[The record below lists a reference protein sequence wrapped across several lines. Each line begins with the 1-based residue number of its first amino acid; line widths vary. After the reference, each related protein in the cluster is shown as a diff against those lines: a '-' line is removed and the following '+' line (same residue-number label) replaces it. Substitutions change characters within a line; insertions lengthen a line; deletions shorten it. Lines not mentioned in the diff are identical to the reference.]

1 MQEQNITTPIVEKD
15 DNLKTL
21 HQNLLNDNYDLPDYD
36 TFKKDMENEDKMHQ
50 LHENLL
56 NDNYDL
62 PDYDTFR
69 KDMGYGRGDFFG
81 NLRNRVQKDREYIEG
96 WATVG
101 RPDLRGDGSSGN
113 DGKTEK
119 TERTE
124 SSERTEEAVPWGDLM
139 LNVTDGKG
147 VVTPMKRGDYASQLY
162 RDFANVVDGTMPLS
176 EKGDDVHAPKSAWEY
191 VRDKAIKS
199 GADDI
204 SEGVNSPVSNDL
216 AMQVY
221 RQYMR
226 NMSQSV
232 AEKVISQL
240 PDHLSA
246 NPSEDIASVYYDR
259 GLQDFIREQV
269 KRSGGLENYENI
281 VKDYIKPA
289 IAAAYKKRWGGD
301 FKELLPLYTNLEHVE
316 ENVRRREAN
325 KVVAPYLGK
334 MVDDAFAVFDKK
346 GAEAYRKV
354 RSENEESSMFVNPEQ
369 QGGHILAGIFG
380 AERAKIK
387 ASDPGK
393 VREHLEQR
401 VEQLYGDLV
410 KNRNFQKDAIAK
422 AEELGIPVMEY
433 IQSYVLPGF
442 ADNLQKKFR
451 ETAVAREMPDSD
463 LENILQ
469 GITRDS
475 IFGMLFNK
483 LLYSDEQREYQQEAM
498 AKSDRGMWS
507 NIGRMTAGMAADF
520 WLWGGWG
527 KIGAKAAQGIIKQR
541 VASVAA
547 KEGISEA
554 AARVVVENEMKKF
567 WTKNMIKNA
576 TPRLAS
582 SAVTLG
588 GAGGAT
594 QPFVSGVLNGENP
607 VDVIAN
613 TAAGFIGEVPVGL
626 AFGLTGGMVHP
637 LVERLTGIPKLFGKI
652 GAYEVEAGT
661 MYATGEM
668 HKLLAGEAA
677 FENPLEGMLES
688 NISLAGIK
696 LAQPHGVAKAWNSIR
711 HPIRTTREAMQ
722 PSKEGYFTED
732 DIKSLESK
740 TDSRN
745 LLEVVKKLGSGEA
758 VVREDIAEAAT
769 AYDTYMRDKDE
780 PVSRKAKVANL
791 FGKKAPVVGY
801 EVSMEHFFDE
811 DGNYIIRTRDMDGQC
826 VNEYKF
832 KNVEDG
838 EAKETELKNTLYNN
852 EVEALAERV
861 NLWNGQRNLLS
872 WQPKDEEMQRKV
884 LTLNQHAE
892 ELVSIAEKQS
902 SNEPLT
908 ADEQKLLNTY
918 WDALA
923 GYVRDG
929 GAYKTFERNY
939 EKQKG
944 LQEGTLEKILKKQ
957 SKDYSADER
966 IVVDDYKE
974 ALRSE
979 LPENPTPALPEGE
992 GKPTLNPSQS
1002 EGLDES
1008 PTPTLYEGEGVT
1020 VAHDRQELF
1029 ESGRRAL
1036 LSADSEALRQ
1046 IDMDVDLAAE
1056 RVRRLQESGNAD
1068 AEALAAAQEALERA
1082 EEQARGVRVGL
1093 QEMIEAQQRAIVEEL
1108 EPMKSERGMIVPV
1121 TLHDG
1126 RQGFVKAGDID
1137 VDNQYGSLFVTFE
1150 RDGEWVTEQVSN
1162 NHIREVGESR
1172 SFDDMVS
1179 ERSRVMEEETIAR
1192 FQRISEGLDIEPGR
1206 QVSLTIGEVTAPFE
1220 VRGETSDGQVVLR
1233 DAAGEELAM
1242 PRSDVE
1248 AYLKA
1253 TRVKE
1258 VSRLLDE
1265 EAGRTESSGSP
1276 ENIDRTGRD
1285 DGEPP
1290 MGGNLQ
1296 VDMDRLKEMALDA
1309 IREGKDVE
1317 TLLNSPGVSEEMK
1330 EEVWSYIRQEANKGV
1345 IFNEKEFI
1353 EEENSTL
1360 LSNMV
1365 RNSEIA
1371 PEIALTPENW
1381 ILLFGEDGQVKT
1393 PIGDVKMGENQYF
1406 KLARQGREGKL
1417 GMVKPTLENPDIII
1431 EDPSEAKNRDIT
1443 ERNTSYVFVKAFK
1456 KEDGSRFYYF
1466 TSVTVSKGGK
1476 EVVVSNQEKTPKR
1489 ISRLLQSGTVV
1500 WKNSKFSLHPNT
1512 QIGEPVPLN
1521 DSNKPTLTDNQSALL
1536 GINSSELS
1544 EGKDNENLSDVQEN
1558 ARESVEFIPGAVY
1571 DRDGNI
1577 LLTGTDYEAEQY
1589 DRLSYINKARN
1600 LDDRYKRAKN
1610 TYNAFDVTRGII
1622 EDYVPRDV
1630 YELVSANLPY
1640 RSIEWES
1647 LKKELGDMSRGV
1659 GRNFDSNTFN
1669 MFLSKK
1675 GEGRSFNKVVH
1686 DIWES
1691 RNDYDGGG
1699 ADTDL
1704 LGGIHSLT
1712 DQDVRNA
1719 LLEMLMSY
1727 SRPSEIKNL
1736 MLDNRINE
1744 AERLLNGEAR
1754 YQEDAAQGAF
1764 YEMYRMSPEEYV
1776 SCHEAERNEQ
1786 SRISDADIQEK
1797 NRIFAEKYLEDE
1809 TRNQSRETGSL
1820 SSMDQDAEGRGT
1832 EGGDRR
1838 GGEELRR
1845 HDSEGGNRQYPQA
1858 SEGEGREPGNGM
1870 GVSSSKD
1877 DVLLEVGRGTSEGEV
1892 GKPTEAGSTE
1902 NTGSPEDG
1910 SFADRLSS
1918 AIAETETNPS
1928 EAQKKSGNYKKGH
1941 LSFGGYDFT
1950 VENPKGSV
1958 RRGVDATGKSWE
1970 QTMNN
1975 TYGYLRGKGM
1985 LGKDGDHL
1993 DVFIND
1999 AADLDAFEGPIFI
2012 IDQVNNDG
2020 KFDEHKIMYGFDDM
2034 PSAIRNYLMNYERP
2048 WKGLGNITEVD
2059 KATFDKWLESSDRK
2073 LKPFAETRF
2082 GDNRDVVSK
2091 IMDVGKNPSPARPE
2105 GEGENQTGR
2114 TIPTSQTEGIG
2125 DSTLTRPEGV
2135 GNVETDGGAAAS
2147 VVQSSSSKIEDF
2159 GEKIGMARKDTAVK
2173 GVKKG
2178 TGTGEPAWKKKY
2190 TLHNLANP
2198 DGGAQRM
2205 VDLNGLVIGDTD
2217 YSKPFVAYYT
2227 KKAKSRWSSDRHYPI
2242 RDKDGNVMVFRSREE
2257 FDSVVPV
2264 WEVREQMYRI
2274 REKDGKFVIT
2284 RTASNGKSV
2293 EYASF
2298 DTREEAEAYMTSPE
2312 GATSLLNHKRENFE
2326 LPALE
2331 RLTRVGMKDYRHGR
2345 NVSGQDMLDAF
2356 GFRGGEFGNWVNAA
2370 ERQQFLNTAYDALM
2384 DLANLIGVSPRA
2396 LSLNGELSIAFGA
2409 RGSKGAKAHYEP
2421 SRAVINL
2428 TKMNGAGSLAHEFA
2442 HALDNYFG
2450 MLAKGVQREHGG
2462 ENSHYVSEYT
2472 WSSDPKIRKEVLD
2485 VFKEIRDAM
2494 ERKTV
2499 TRKIDIDNATDTEK
2513 KLRTSL
2519 DKAIAD
2525 ARAEFERGIT
2535 KYVYNRKTRKRETQ
2549 KIVPTKEQLQR
2560 FDELMKSL
2568 EKDSQWEYVMGK
2580 EGFRLTGETADAF
2593 YDLVKDVLPNKKG
2606 KYGPAHNVGY
2616 YMSRWKDAN
2625 DYLERAKSGESETV
2639 TVDTKFYSDSKRAD
2653 AGRAGSYF
2661 STTKELLARA
2671 FETYLADKMSDAGKS
2686 SDYLTYKKGDIFEQL
2701 FGINVYPATEEAQ
2714 RLSGLFDKLFSTI
2727 EERVVEDTGN
2737 VALYEKVGER
2747 RPLTEYDV
2755 VAVQGLAE
2763 DMNKHGVPVVV
2774 DEASE
2779 KLVDEVNGGLRLSRG
2794 QKRAI
2799 ETAPLNPKEGSPAD
2813 ISNADGAKIQKKLE
2827 SYANNLEKIA
2837 NRRKNFIKEVANFLG
2852 AKQDGS
2858 NSWYRTFTTNN
2869 GLDIT
2874 FRLGNHNAT
2883 VKNFDF
2889 RDEDNGISIVISNRS
2904 NEGINNNGKAHVVE
2918 YFYSEIALR
2927 KAYGKPLAD
2936 IVRSIKEAIGTGEY
2950 KDTTGLAEREEVNAE
2965 QIKLHKVYHGSG
2977 ADFDAFDHS
2986 HMGEGEG
2993 AQAYGYGTYVT
3004 EVEGIG
3010 KTYATQGRG
3019 KFTYK
3024 GLSWEKLWHNE
3035 HDGKTMAALD
3045 VMERMENGMT
3055 FDDAVDDCI
3064 KSSKESAEYFNE
3076 VSKTEG
3082 GYKETAEHYRDK
3094 VKALEEIKAEDFSRK
3109 SNFLYTVEIP
3119 DDNGHSYLDWT
3130 KTIDKSDRR
3139 RIADVVRALE
3149 GEPAQSVMFGNYRDG
3164 WQSLAN
3170 MIEKNQWAYQ
3180 EIRDRLV
3187 QAMGGKLSDE
3197 QAVTALMRKAGFVG
3211 VKYPAEHMSGGRKD
3225 GAKNYVIF
3233 DESDLTITDKLR
3245 FFRTPNGEAYGFT
3258 LNGVIHIDPR
3268 IATSE
3273 TPIHEYSH
3281 LWVDAMRKANPEEW
3295 ESIKKM
3301 LRAERDGKLGEIWRQ
3316 VTENYPEL
3324 KGDDDALCEE
3334 ILTHYSGKRG
3344 AERLEAEV
3352 RRVADSDASPLEKS
3366 TIIAGLRRLGEGI
3379 RRFWK
3384 WVADSFGI
3392 HYKSV
3397 DEVADRI
3404 MSDLAEGKNFKD
3416 VKEKESPVFYS
3427 NAERAV
3433 EGIIQ
3438 EKATPEQWLKMIE
3451 KGGGLKAGED
3461 KWLGLSDWLRE
3472 RSAAMESQPTKKTI
3486 TKQEVL
3492 DFIRENQVHVEEVN
3506 YTERR
3511 EFNDNGEVVSDA
3523 PIDSTRLEYTTEGLD
3538 NKREIALTVPTIE
3551 PYNESDNIHFG
3562 DAGEGRAV
3570 AWVRFGETTDADGK
3584 RVLVIDEIQSKRHQD
3599 GREKGYRTAEA
3610 VAEEERLVDAVDKA
3624 QEAYDA
3630 YTRKMGDKYD
3640 GAYEDIYAEMTD
3652 AERAEADRL
3661 EQEVYVADEQ
3671 LQNHDVSGIPD
3682 APFEKNWHELAMK
3695 RMLRYAAENGYDKIA
3710 WTTGEQQAERY
3721 NIGDVVDKIISYDYP
3736 ATKDAEGRESKKI
3749 EIRLKAGDTMT
3760 MRVNQEGRVIEGRG
3774 DTEGKQLA
3782 DVVGKDLAK
3791 RIMAGEGKDGTIF
3804 DADRDLPAKVIEDD
3818 ALRIGGEGMKGFY
3831 DQMLPRFMDKYGK
3844 KWGVKTGEVV
3854 LPGLGDNG
3862 MTMWSVDVTPEMR
3875 ESVMKGQPMFMK
3887 MSDKEK
3893 EAEYRRLV
3901 DIVEKPKR
3909 IEKLRTSEFA
3919 KITGEEIDLS
3929 GNESEKKKSAK
3940 LYGRTLQGSYTNEDT
3955 GNKIQLQRGRKNGG
3969 INEVLQHNYK
3979 DIPHLKSVAAIPQII
3994 EKSIL
3999 ISSNANTD
4007 KDKNPNISEYQHYVC
4022 GLKIGNEDYT
4032 VHALVAVDNVGNRYY
4047 DHNLVQIEKGK
4058 LLDHVN
4064 GKAVIEGF
4072 GTTPSTKLTTNSERK
4087 VNSLLSILQ
4096 INPEE
4101 ISRAEERL
4109 RELEAWNP
4117 GRTESSGNTG
4127 NGGQTGRLGV
4137 AARSAAVEAARGV
4150 GEQLGGVGV
4159 EVVLNGEPTD
4169 ADKALTEEQ
4178 RVAKGW
4184 YDPSTGKVYL
4194 NASRIESAEDAV
4206 RTVLHEKAG
4215 HEGLSA
4221 LLGGQDGVDR
4231 WGDFIFKSADKELRR
4246 RMVERAD
4253 AEGYSMADRL
4263 RWSKAA
4269 QEVFA
4274 DIAMEGPKTA
4284 EEFSLWRKAKHYI
4297 IKALKALG
4305 IRVRGMV
4312 TDEDLR
4318 YYVMKTVDAL
4328 RKGGRTN
4335 LTGRDENIGER
4346 EVENVIV
4353 ETNKTPLPTNWRDAV
4368 DVVSKMNR
4376 PFVNTDQNKEIKVYN
4391 TAVKHSSMQDHS
4403 GADVRCMGVLD
4414 RIIKNA
4420 IKIGEQPVASD
4431 EIGHT
4436 HKVEVYY
4443 CPVNIDGKQ
4452 YSARMIV
4459 KQYENRGKIL
4469 EDFQLYDLSAK
4480 QKKTD
4485 ASSVVRG
4492 NNSLTPTSAPVSA
4505 YKVKDL
4511 IHSSQEK
4518 DQKLLGIGNSSDLRF
4533 SRMPGTPARME
4544 GESDARYF
4552 ARLREW
4558 DKEKQREKWQQE
4570 VDNIDS
4576 DKILEEYRQQYEQDL
4591 QEWRTRY
4598 HIAEDATEPVVP
4610 DTSSMNMWDATRA
4623 MAEYRRQEAVW
4634 KTVPKLEDYIARAN
4648 DEYVARKANIDLILR
4663 PGDRAAKL
4671 RTISANLQQ
4680 IRRAMGR
4687 QRRYDKKTVDA
4698 VVSLAREYLKSG
4710 YGDNLGRG
4718 DIGRLLSA
4726 VRNATGSKDLR
4737 PEIDKIVNI
4746 MIDSQLRSCESN
4758 LWKLANI
4765 KEIRRKAVGTGE
4777 INVQGKLEL
4786 RGQRAIQSFR
4796 RAIEHRMTEEEIAHR
4811 LEELSEKMTN
4821 DKEGA
4826 VMYEDEYNGLSM
4838 ALQYVNQIDESRKEL
4853 EDLKRSRRDA
4863 EKDYGNSGRDY
4874 NQQKELL
4881 EAIDDAMLENRT
4893 ERIGLYADLYNRLS
4907 QTVTKSIEGAKTFIE
4922 QEKQRVKHI
4931 QDIVNWD
4938 LSDKDASAFHS
4949 NNRLKRLNNA
4959 DIPRFFLGPTATFE
4973 QMMKQFG
4980 GRNSNGEG
4988 YLYKHFVNKYIDS
5001 TENEWT
5007 GKQDAYKRL
5016 DEKARELFG
5025 ESIKRFSDLYALDR
5039 KQEGVEVTF
5048 IDNNEKKTVKLSQG
5062 NLLYIYMANKMT
5074 DGKMKLRSMGITE
5087 EDVNNIKKYI
5097 DSRFVKLGD
5106 WIQDVF
5112 LQESRKK
5119 YNQLHEKLF
5128 GAPMEAIDNY
5138 FPLKILKDSIFQQVD
5153 VGSPDNAD
5161 TFLPSTTTGAIIR
5174 RRRNSLPLDIVN
5186 ADALS
5191 MTIEHIDQMEKWAAF
5206 AEFNKDVNALLSY
5219 KNFRNMVKNMN
5230 TVYGAGDIL
5239 LKNFENVAKIAAGTY
5254 RPKVGDASVD
5264 KTITNIAKGVTAAKI
5279 SFRVFTAMKQILS
5292 APAFLHDVDMRYFA
5306 KNSVNPYGSFKW
5318 AIENMPIFEKRWKSR
5333 QLGDTRLMDDP
5344 TDWKM
5349 WKEGIVGLAARW
5361 GMTPNGLVDAITC
5374 AVGARSIYE
5383 SRYNKY
5389 IKYGYDK
5396 EKAHE
5401 KALGDAKI
5409 GYNLTQQSSEGA
5421 FVSTIQ
5427 KDRTAIANALSV
5439 FRNSSMS
5446 YTRQTIDALRNLK
5459 HRRVKGYKEDA
5470 IRFMTGQFMEDGL
5483 SEEQARL
5490 AALAEYKR
5498 DGRRNLAKLGVTAFL
5513 LPIAWNLGGAIG
5525 YLILGDD
5532 DDLKKE
5538 TIINAMTKG
5547 LLAGPIEGFA
5557 AGSIVSDMVGMIGE
5571 EGFKLSGLKNYEMN
5585 PLPLFSDL
5593 QKIIKDASYDEWA
5606 AIQDMVNVVVQSVVG
5621 VNPETVTDIINA
5633 AIDYSRGD
5641 MTNAKEITLFIMR
5654 VLNFPQSG
5662 TTDNIYIDE
5671 LGMNASEAKKLNY
5684 DEMAKRY
5691 ADYKFSKNAPL
5702 VGWLYDDAIRN
5713 KKKEKLM
5720 ERFDKKVSEHIA
5732 RLDDAAL
5739 ARNYDNTN
5747 NANYKKLLSKEVA
5760 KRTGEEDK
5768 ILKNINKYEYD
5779 KKYILQRQYKDIL
5792 EDLEIEKIDR
5802 SSSQEEIKD
5811 IIKWYK
5817 DDVRDLK
5824 KELLENERPPEE
5836 IMNDIRLMRKELL
5849 EELRKL

>member
-1 MQEQNITTPIVEKD
+1 MRNDDDRKWLYDTMQSKGVNTG
-15 DNLKTL
+15 
-21 HQNLLNDNYDLPDYD
+21 NYDEFCKSLNNKEDRDWYYQKSLEFGLNVGTDKDFTDMMADNTNSPSNVFDNPLKKLRQFAERVGVPNGQSVPTNQAVPTGLPDSAQQNDVAQSVSTGQESQEEQQLSEVEALGRNRSGKQVVSIPETSYD
-36 TFKKDMENEDKMHQ
+36 TNTLNQKAYEDYVDYFNKTKRAYSPEGTEYSVREAVLEDIMRRGGYGDDGFNSPKATGIRNQAEERFMRQVSGDLATAIMNALPDGVNPRESLQDVFYSRDVQEYIGRLGETGLKYDRRIREFIQPAIQEAFKKKYG
-50 LHENLL
+50 
-56 NDNYDL
+56 YDA
-62 PDYDTFR
+62 
-69 KDMGYGRGDFFG
+69 DFIAP
-81 NLRNRVQKDREYIEG
+81 RDWEVAKDR
-96 WATVG
+96 V
-101 RPDLRGDGSSGN
+101 L
-113 DGKTEK
+113 
-119 TERTE
+119 
-124 SSERTEEAVPWGDLM
+124 V
-139 LNVTDGKG
+139 
-147 VVTPMKRGDYASQLY
+147 
-162 RDFANVVDGTMPLS
+162 
-176 EKGDDVHAPKSAWEY
+176 
-191 VRDKAIKS
+191 
-199 GADDI
+199 
-204 SEGVNSPVSNDL
+204 
-216 AMQVY
+216 
-221 RQYMR
+221 
-226 NMSQSV
+226 
-232 AEKVISQL
+232 
-240 PDHLSA
+240 
-246 NPSEDIASVYYDR
+246 
-259 GLQDFIREQV
+259 
-269 KRSGGLENYENI
+269 
-281 VKDYIKPA
+281 
-289 IAAAYKKRWGGD
+289 
-301 FKELLPLYTNLEHVE
+301 
-316 ENVRRREAN
+316 REAN

-410 KNRNFQKDAIAK
+410 KNKNFQKDAIAK

-498 AKSDRGMWS
+498 TKSDRGMWS

-567 WTKNMIKNA
+567 WTKEMIKNA

-758 VVREDIAEAAT
+758 VVREDVAEAAT

-872 WQPKDEEMQRKV
+872 WQPQDEEMQRKV

-908 ADEQKLLNTY
+908 TDEQKLLNTY

-966 IVVDDYKE
+966 MVVDEYKE
-974 ALRSE
+974 ALRRE

-992 GKPTLNPSQS
+992 G
-1002 EGLDES
+1002 D

-1046 IDMDVDLAAE
+1046 IDMDVDVAAE

-1068 AEALAAAQEALERA
+1068 AEALSAAQEMLSLA
-1082 EEQARGVRVGL
+1082 EVRERGVRSGL
-1093 QEMIEAQQRAIVEEL
+1093 QEMIESQQRAIAEEL
-1108 EPMKSERGMIVPV
+1108 EPMKSERGMITPV

-1126 RQGFVKAGDID
+1126 RQGFVKAGVID

-1253 TRVKE
+1253 TRAKEIEKRLNIENPTEGEPTEAENPTPTLPEGEGVK
-1258 VSRLLDE
+1258 D
-1265 EAGRTESSGSP
+1265 SS
-1276 ENIDRTGRD
+1276 DRPD
-1285 DGEPP
+1285 DGGEPP
-1290 MGGNLQ
+1290 VAGSLQ
-1296 VDMDRLKEMALDA
+1296 VDMDRLKDMALDA
-1309 IREGKDVE
+1309 VRKGEDVE
-1317 TLLNSPGVSEEMK
+1317 ALLNTPGVSEEMK
-1330 EEVWSYIRQEANKGV
+1330 EEVRKYLREEAGKRIHQSYQLSDEIDENGQQFVLTRDGHVEFGYIGEETGLTPAPILLSEGV
-1345 IFNEKEFI
+1345 ITNPNTNAGYGLLHIEARHGEQIRAAGYNSVLDFI
-1353 EEENSTL
+1353 EEVAKNYE
-1360 LSNMV
+1360 V
-1365 RNSEIA
+1365 I
-1371 PEIALTPENW
+1371 
-1381 ILLFGEDGQVKT
+1381 
-1393 PIGDVKMGENQYF
+1393 
-1406 KLARQGREGKL
+1406 REGRSRDGL
-1417 GMVKPTLENPDIII
+1417 QTYMLQLTDRHNNTLMI
-1431 EDPSEAKNRDIT
+1431 ELSGDGTYWNINTAGIFK
-1443 ERNTSYVFVKAFK
+1443 TSYGAN
-1456 KEDGSRFYYF
+1456 RN
-1466 TSVTVSKGGK
+1466 
-1476 EVVVSNQEKTPKR
+1476 VVYNRHTTDNQSAETNEA
-1489 ISRLLQSGTVV
+1489 SLSGEQSGTTPLTRM
-1500 WKNSKFSLHPNT
+1500 NAPTQQADRSKFSLHPNT

-1521 DSNKPTLTDNQSALL
+1521 DSNKLTLTDNQSALL

-1544 EGKDNENLSDVQEN
+1544 ASKDNENLSDVQEN

-1577 LLTGTDYEAEQY
+1577 LLTGTDYEAEQH

-1600 LDDRYKRAKN
+1600 LDDRYKRAKK
-1610 TYNAFDVTRGII
+1610 TYNAFDATRGII

-1659 GRNFDSNTFN
+1659 GRDFDSNTFN

-1776 SCHEAERNEQ
+1776 SYHEAERGEQ
-1786 SRISDADIQEK
+1786 SRLSDADIQEI

-1832 EGGDRR
+1832 EGGVRR

-1845 HDSEGGNRQYPQA
+1845 HDSEGGNRQYPRA

-1877 DVLLEVGRGTSEGEV
+1877 DVSLEVGRGTSGGEV

-1928 EAQKKSGNYKKGH
+1928 EGQKKSGNYKKGH

-1958 RRGVDATGKSWE
+1958 RRGKDATGKSWE

-1999 AADLDAFEGPIFI
+1999 AADLDAFDGPIFI
-2012 IDQVNNDG
+2012 IDQVDNDG

-2147 VVQSSSSKIEDF
+2147 VVQSSAAKIEDF

-2173 GVKKG
+2173 GIKKG
-2178 TGTGEPAWKKKY
+2178 DGSGEPAWKKKY
-2190 TLHNLANP
+2190 NLRNLA
-2198 DGGAQRM
+2198 DAEAGAPRM
-2205 VDLNGLVIGDTD
+2205 LNFDGLVVGEAD
-2217 YSKPFVAYYT
+2217 YNKPFIAYYT

-2494 ERKTV
+2494 EHKTV

-2747 RPLTEYDV
+2747 RPLTEYEV

-2794 QKRAI
+2794 QKRTL
-2799 ETAPLNPKEGSPAD
+2799 ETVSVSSEEEHLQTVVSSVA
-2813 ISNADGAKIQKKLE
+2813 GAKVVKNLDTLSKNIEKLTQTPV
-2827 SYANNLEKIA
+2827 KT
-2837 NRRKNFIKEVANFLG
+2837 FLG
-2852 AKQDGS
+2852 DVAKAIGAKKRGS
-2858 NSWYRTFTTNN
+2858 NSQYATFETKN
-2869 GLDIT
+2869 GKIVT
-2874 FRLGNHNAT
+2874 IRLADHNAST
-2883 VKNFDF
+2883 IKFDNA
-2889 RDEDNGISIVISNRS
+2889 DVDDGISIVISPKKNVGV
-2904 NEGINNNGKAHVVE
+2904 EKGGDAHIVE
-2918 YFYSEIALR
+2918 YYYNAIKLR
-2927 KAYGKPLAD
+2927 KAEGKPLAE
-2936 IVRSIKEAIGTGEY
+2936 IVRSIQQSLYSGEY

-2965 QIKLHKVYHGSG
+2965 QIRLHKVYHGSG
-2977 ADFDAFDHS
+2977 ADFDAFDHR
-2986 HMGEGEG
+2986 HIGEGEG
-2993 AQAYGYGTYVT
+2993 NQSYGWGSYVT

-3119 DDNGHSYLDWT
+3119 DDNGHNYLDWT

-3281 LWVDAMRKANPEEW
+3281 LWVDAMRKSNPEEW
-3295 ESIKKM
+3295 EHIKKM
-3301 LRAERDGKLGEIWRQ
+3301 LRAERAGKLGEIWRQ
-3316 VTENYPEL
+3316 VSENYPEL
-3324 KGDDDALCEE
+3324 EGNDDALCEE

-3366 TIIAGLRRLGEGI
+3366 TVIAGLRRLGEGI

-3384 WVADSFGI
+3384 WVADSFHI
-3392 HYKSV
+3392 HYKDV

-3404 MSDLAEGKNFKD
+3404 MSDLAEGRNFKD

-3433 EGIIQ
+3433 EGISQ

-3486 TKQEVL
+3486 TKQEIL

-3599 GREKGYRTAEA
+3599 GREKGYQR
-3610 VAEEERLVDAVDKA
+3610 
-3624 QEAYDA
+3624 
-3630 YTRKMGDKYD
+3630 
-3640 GAYEDIYAEMTD
+3640 EMTD
-3652 AERAEADRL
+3652 EERAEFNSLGKEYQATVPALKEKYGPDITDTFRRRWNELTDEDRNSL
-3661 EQEVYVADEQ
+3661 IRAEEI
-3671 LQNHDVSGIPD
+3671 VSRQHELAEITNGVPE

-3721 NIGDVVDKIISYDYP
+3721 DLSKSFNYASYDKNSGKFFAGNVVDGVIDYNLP
-3736 ATKDAEGRESKKI
+3736 VVEENVPQEK
-3749 EIRLKAGDTMT
+3749 LAGY
-3760 MRVNQEGRVIEGRG
+3760 
-3774 DTEGKQLA
+3774 
-3782 DVVGKDLAK
+3782 VGKENALRLVEK
-3791 RIMAGEGKDGTIF
+3791 GSLQGE
-3804 DADRDLPAKVIEDD
+3804 E
-3818 ALRIGGEGMKGFY
+3818 LRIGGEGMKGFY

-3901 DIVEKPKR
+3901 DIIEKPKR
-3909 IEKLRTSEFA
+3909 IEKLRTSEPIEVNFSNDYPLERGA
-3919 KITGEEIDLS
+3919 AKKWAKENIKGIYTNAETKEEISVSNVSIDKITSHGERE
-3929 GNESEKKKSAK
+3929 EA
-3940 LYGRTLQGSYTNEDT
+3940 
-3955 GNKIQLQRGRKNGG
+3955 
-3969 INEVLQHNYK
+3969 
-3979 DIPHLKSVAAIPQII
+3979 HLKAIKVIPQMI
-3994 EKSIL
+3994 ENSIFV
-3999 ISSNANTD
+3999 D
-4007 KDKNPNISEYQHYVC
+4007 EVKNEKENGKYDSYRYYVC
-4022 GLKIGNEDYT
+4022 GLTIDGDSYT
-4032 VHALVAVDNVGNRYY
+4032 AKVVVGVKNGRRYY
-4047 DHNLVQIEKGK
+4047 DHELTQIEKGE
-4058 LLDHVN
+4058 LIDSLN
-4064 GKAVIEGF
+4064 GIAKPVAENNAPLSSGY
-4072 GTTPSTKLTTNSERK
+4072 KDKR
-4087 VNSLLSILQ
+4087 LLSILQ

-4109 RELEAWNP
+4109 RELEAGN
-4117 GRTESSGNTG
+4117 TESSGNTG

-4137 AARSAAVEAARGV
+4137 AARSEAVEAARGV
-4150 GEQLGGVGV
+4150 GEQLGGIGV
-4159 EVVLNGEPTD
+4159 EVVLNGEATD
-4169 ADKALTEEQ
+4169 ADKTLTEEQ
-4178 RVAKGW
+4178 RLAKGW

-4297 IKALKALG
+4297 IKALKALR

-4318 YYVMKTVDAL
+4318 YYVLKTVEAL
-4328 RKGGRTN
+4328 RGGKAAKDSQRT
-4335 LTGRDENIGER
+4335 GE
-4346 EVENVIV
+4346 
-4353 ETNKTPLPTNWRDAV
+4353 
-4368 DVVSKMNR
+4368 
-4376 PFVNTDQNKEIKVYN
+4376 
-4391 TAVKHSSMQDHS
+4391 
-4403 GADVRCMGVLD
+4403 GA
-4414 RIIKNA
+4414 
-4420 IKIGEQPVASD
+4420 
-4431 EIGHT
+4431 
-4436 HKVEVYY
+4436 
-4443 CPVNIDGKQ
+4443 
-4452 YSARMIV
+4452 
-4459 KQYENRGKIL
+4459 
-4469 EDFQLYDLSAK
+4469 
-4480 QKKTD
+4480 
-4485 ASSVVRG
+4485 
-4492 NNSLTPTSAPVSA
+4492 
-4505 YKVKDL
+4505 
-4511 IHSSQEK
+4511 
-4518 DQKLLGIGNSSDLRF
+4518 DLRF

-4558 DKEKQREKWQQE
+4558 EQRKLAEEQSREMNDEAPDMTTFEKKYDEEYRRAKEAWDSQVASGITPEGREPDPFDYMKKANDAYREAYKSWQERQYDADEMDADLALYGSATGREEVRQSAKDVTSGPHGEDIEQKMLHDIGEALGADMSVKGVERAVKLSIIERRKNLESASAEDAIYIHDLEKKVTDIAKENSVDSKELLDAIPLLIELPRRLKEIADGINNTLTWKTRGYRPLTEKDIERMSSLLNSVPVELPVSREVGVERTPELVSWAREVAESINAANGVTDRRVTADDIFSALPSFAKRTTGDIPSRVLDIASSPSVRNLISKVNYWYAYFYHWLDSFGMRKQDVGYINDYVNHVWDKEKSDPQAYEQYVENYQRMSSPNMRKREIKTYQE
-4570 VDNIDS
+4570 GIDLGLVPKFRSITDLMRYYSRSNNEAVSNKQFVAELSGVMVNERNSKGEVTATVPLMSSKEPSFTLDKYEYFQVPGIGGLWVYKPAASRFSNIFGPLNASGDKSWTKDAWRAYDTAASTAKKIELSFSGFHAGALTEVYLAQNFIRFGPVKSLKNLYKYLIGDTIKTGSLPAYANAEDFRDAAAHLVKLGATDDYAAANVRAITSKIREMLADTQRQLS
-4576 DKILEEYRQQYEQDL
+4576 DKGVLGKVGSAAISPLRVVSTLLDWANKGMDTLLWDYLHDGL
-4591 QEWRTRY
+4591 K
-4598 HIAEDATEPVVP
+4598 IATYKMYKDSI
-4610 DTSSMNMWDATRA
+4610 TS
-4623 MAEYRRQEAVW
+4623 E
-4634 KTVPKLEDYIARAN
+4634 
-4648 DEYVARKANIDLILR
+4648 
-4663 PGDRAAKL
+4663 AAKKGWD
-4671 RTISANLQQ
+4671 Q
-4680 IRRAMGR
+4680 
-4687 QRRYDKKTVDA
+4687 KK
-4698 VVSLAREYLKSG
+4698 
-4710 YGDNLGRG
+4710 
-4718 DIGRLLSA
+4718 
-4726 VRNATGSKDLR
+4726 
-4737 PEIDKIVNI
+4737 ID
-4746 MIDSQLRSCESN
+4746 MMLDE
-4758 LWKLANI
+4758 
-4765 KEIRRKAVGTGE
+4765 VG
-4777 INVQGKLEL
+4777 
-4786 RGQRAIQSFR
+4786 
-4796 RAIEHRMTEEEIAHR
+4796 
-4811 LEELSEKMTN
+4811 
-4821 DKEGA
+4821 
-4826 VMYEDEYNGLSM
+4826 
-4838 ALQYVNQIDESRKEL
+4838 QYVNDMFGGQYWEL
-4853 EDLKRSRRDA
+4853 INVNPKQLKFFQRVLLSPDWLVSTQRHFFALGGFGSLYNEGGFINYLKYNRDNLKRFVGYKDVAKNDFRAFRSKNAKLCYGIGVMIGYNVVMNAINALIRRLD
-4863 EKDYGNSGRDY
+4863 E
-4874 NQQKELL
+4874 
-4881 EAIDDAMLENRT
+4881 
-4893 ERIGLYADLYNRLS
+4893 
-4907 QTVTKSIEGAKTFIE
+4907 EGAKEEADEIRKTNPNYKSRYELAYPDGMKWFDKAHPLRLFGDYGMSGNAAGQQSHLFTGHFNDGSEIYLRWGKQFRE
-4922 QEKQRVKHI
+4922 FPELWMNHKGEFEFPGPLLQRMKGKANPNVRMLFEIYDYIDEFKAGYRDKQLQEKYGKFVGLLAKTAKNFLPFTVPTQEDKEFIVTDLFFPSGKGFSKWKAKTYFESFAKAGDMDGIALTYKSCILNGLDAEQLLTASLKNLDAVQKKELGDGVK
-4931 QDIVNWD
+4931 D
-4938 LSDKDASAFHS
+4938 LQGACERFDASK
-4949 NNRLKRLNNA
+4949 NLEEKRK
-4959 DIPRFFLGPTATFE
+4959 
-4973 QMMKQFG
+4973 MKNKIDKYVASETYKDYTREEALAKVRRWQ
-4980 GRNSNGEG
+4980 NGEDVEQG
-4988 YLYKHFVNKYIDS
+4988 TKV
-5001 TENEWT
+5001 
-5007 GKQDAYKRL
+5007 
-5016 DEKARELFG
+5016 
-5025 ESIKRFSDLYALDR
+5025 SDLYL
-5039 KQEGVEVTF
+5039 EGC
-5048 IDNNEKKTVKLSQG
+5048 
-5062 NLLYIYMANKMT
+5062 
-5074 DGKMKLRSMGITE
+5074 
-5087 EDVNNIKKYI
+5087 
-5097 DSRFVKLGD
+5097 
-5106 WIQDVF
+5106 
-5112 LQESRKK
+5112 
-5119 YNQLHEKLF
+5119 
-5128 GAPMEAIDNY
+5128 
-5138 FPLKILKDSIFQQVD
+5138 
-5153 VGSPDNAD
+5153 
-5161 TFLPSTTTGAIIR
+5161 
-5174 RRRNSLPLDIVN
+5174 NS
-5186 ADALS
+5186 
-5191 MTIEHIDQMEKWAAF
+5191 
-5206 AEFNKDVNALLSY
+5206 
-5219 KNFRNMVKNMN
+5219 
-5230 TVYGAGDIL
+5230 G
-5239 LKNFENVAKIAAGTY
+5239 
-5254 RPKVGDASVD
+5254 
-5264 KTITNIAKGVTAAKI
+5264 
-5279 SFRVFTAMKQILS
+5279 
-5292 APAFLHDVDMRYFA
+5292 
-5306 KNSVNPYGSFKW
+5306 
-5318 AIENMPIFEKRWKSR
+5318 
-5333 QLGDTRLMDDP
+5333 
-5344 TDWKM
+5344 
-5349 WKEGIVGLAARW
+5349 
-5361 GMTPNGLVDAITC
+5361 
-5374 AVGARSIYE
+5374 
-5383 SRYNKY
+5383 
-5389 IKYGYDK
+5389 
-5396 EKAHE
+5396 
-5401 KALGDAKI
+5401 
-5409 GYNLTQQSSEGA
+5409 
-5421 FVSTIQ
+5421 
-5427 KDRTAIANALSV
+5427 
-5439 FRNSSMS
+5439 
-5446 YTRQTIDALRNLK
+5446 
-5459 HRRVKGYKEDA
+5459 
-5470 IRFMTGQFMEDGL
+5470 
-5483 SEEQARL
+5483 
-5490 AALAEYKR
+5490 
-5498 DGRRNLAKLGVTAFL
+5498 
-5513 LPIAWNLGGAIG
+5513 
-5525 YLILGDD
+5525 
-5532 DDLKKE
+5532 
-5538 TIINAMTKG
+5538 
-5547 LLAGPIEGFA
+5547 
-5557 AGSIVSDMVGMIGE
+5557 
-5571 EGFKLSGLKNYEMN
+5571 
-5585 PLPLFSDL
+5585 
-5593 QKIIKDASYDEWA
+5593 
-5606 AIQDMVNVVVQSVVG
+5606 
-5621 VNPETVTDIINA
+5621 
-5633 AIDYSRGD
+5633 
-5641 MTNAKEITLFIMR
+5641 
-5654 VLNFPQSG
+5654 
-5662 TTDNIYIDE
+5662 
-5671 LGMNASEAKKLNY
+5671 
-5684 DEMAKRY
+5684 
-5691 ADYKFSKNAPL
+5691 
-5702 VGWLYDDAIRN
+5702 
-5713 KKKEKLM
+5713 
-5720 ERFDKKVSEHIA
+5720 
-5732 RLDDAAL
+5732 
-5739 ARNYDNTN
+5739 
-5747 NANYKKLLSKEVA
+5747 
-5760 KRTGEEDK
+5760 
-5768 ILKNINKYEYD
+5768 
-5779 KKYILQRQYKDIL
+5779 DIL
-5792 EDLEIEKIDR
+5792 EDYRIREVKR
-5802 SSSQEEIKD
+5802 KSSIYKKNLRDMENNDATAAELQSYERQYQRWFD
-5811 IIKWYK
+5811 IIELLDEYDSDIRYLKSELP
-5817 DDVRDLK
+5817 DGNRRQVMNEIRDRRKTLL
-5824 KELLENERPPEE
+5824 KELEKVSDRVF
-5836 IMNDIRLMRKELL
+5836 
-5849 EELRKL
+5849 